1 MNRWVC
7 LAVVLLAIGG
17 SAAPAS
23 AEIAW
28 WDYIEQLSGP
38 GPFTQSGPLGVFTID
53 TGVVCR
59 LVESQEGRSRWISA
73 RSPDCLLSP
82 TRVGRRRVQDFVA
95 LRVGAVNTDNNLPLF
110 EDRPEELRGS
120 VTAWTI
126 EARYKRRL
134 DAAIA
139 LAAGGGV
146 LFFTGD
152 TIDHGVART
161 VLTPLSVEFTP
172 IGLFHRTSAQKYDG
186 LIGLRFEQ
194 MVVVGGLEARDF
206 NPRSTSSFKSDDLD
220 PIRRFSITVD
230 ISPFVF
236 PKSRSGE

>member
-1 MNRWVC
+1 VC
-7 LAVVLLAIGG
+7 LAFVLLTIGG
-17 SAAPAS
+17 SAAPAY

-38 GPFTQSGPLGVFTID
+38 GPFTQSAGLGVFTVD
-53 TGVVCR
+53 TAVACR
-59 LVESQEGRSRWISA
+59 LAESREGQSRWLTLKS
-73 RSPDCLLSP
+73 RDCLLSP
-82 TRVGRRRVQDFVA
+82 TRVGPRRVQDFVA
-95 LRVGAVNTDNNLPLF
+95 LRVGSIATGKSRPLF

-126 EARYKRRL
+126 EARFKRRL
-134 DAAIA
+134 DPSIA

-152 TIDHGVART
+152 TIDRGVART

-172 IGLFHRTSAQKYDG
+172 IGLFHRTNPQDQRHRYDG
-186 LIGLRFEQ
+186 LLGLRFEQ

-206 NPRSTSSFKSDDLD
+206 NQSSTSSFKSDNLD

-236 PKSRSGE
+236 PKSRSGG